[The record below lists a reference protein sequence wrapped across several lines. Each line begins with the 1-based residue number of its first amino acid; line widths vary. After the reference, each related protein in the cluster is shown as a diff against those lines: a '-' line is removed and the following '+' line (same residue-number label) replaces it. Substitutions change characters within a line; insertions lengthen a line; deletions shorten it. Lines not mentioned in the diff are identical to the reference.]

1 MRKKDTYAKALV
13 ATAKQINQDREM
25 RMLESATVLFL
36 SSISMAL
43 IDKHRFGKKRLESTL
58 KEVCDNIAAVRN
70 DQCSMEDMVQTVKKA
85 TGVDIYEILGR
96 VL

>member
-70 DQCSMEDMVQTVKKA
+70 DQCSMEDMVQTVKEE
-85 TGVDIYEILGR
+85 TCVDI
-96 VL
+96 